1 MINNLNFIYPEIFIS
16 LSIMFLLLLGAFK
29 KESSGLIYNL
39 SIVFLIFTLAL
50 IFNYPPQSN
59 VNLFNDSYKIDY
71 FSSFMKILT
80 MCSGIF
86 VLITSSRYL
95 KILTMCSGI
104 FVLITSSRYLKIFKI
119 FKIEYS
125 ILILCS
131 ILGMMVM
138 ISANDLIV
146 FYIGLELQSLA
157 LYVLA
162 SFNRDQ
168 VKSSEAGLKY
178 FVLSALSSGLLLYG
192 CSLIYGFT
200 GSTNF
205 ITISENINSTQFGL
219 TFGIVFILVG
229 LAFKISAVPFHMWA
243 PDVYEGSPTSVTLFF
258 AVVPKIAALTVFIRF
273 LYVPFIN
280 MIDQWQIIIVFL
292 SIASMI
298 FGAVAA
304 IGQKNL
310 KRLVAYSSIGHMGFA
325 LAGLA
330 SGTNEGIQ
338 SSIIYISIYL
348 IMNLGLF
355 SCLFM
360 MKRNDKYYE
369 NIDDLSGLS
378 KNHPLISLSLL
389 IILFSLAGIPPMAG
403 FFAKFYVFTAVVKE
417 SMYFLAITGLLS
429 TVIAAFYYLRI
440 IKIIYF
446 DPEKEKYD
454 TDYNIGLKITLSLS
468 TLLILLYF
476 IFPSTLVE
484 IVSRINII

>member
-16 LSIMFLLLLGAFK
+16 LSIMFLLIVGAFK
-29 KESSGLIYNL
+29 KNSSNLIFNL
-39 SIVFLIFTLAL
+39 SIITLIGTLAL
-50 IFNYPPQSN
+50 ILSYPIQSN
-59 VNLFNDSYKIDY
+59 INLFNDSYKIDY
-71 FSSFMKILT
+71 LSSFMKILT
-80 MCSGIF
+80 MGSGIF
-86 VLITSSRYL
+86 VLITSARYL
-95 KILTMCSGI
+95 KL
-104 FVLITSSRYLKIFKI
+104 FKL
-119 FKIEYS
+119 FQVEYS

-138 ISANDLIV
+138 ISSNDLMV

-162 SFNRDQ
+162 SFNKDQ
-168 VKSSEAGLKY
+168 LKSSEAGLKY
-178 FVLSALSSGLLLYG
+178 FVLSALSSGILLYG
-192 CSLIYGFT
+192 CSLLYGFS

-205 ITISENINSTQFGL
+205 LIISENINSMEYGL

-258 AVVPKIAALTVFIRF
+258 AIVPKIAALTVFIRF
-273 LYVPFIN
+273 LYLPFFNVIN
-280 MIDQWQIIIVFL
+280 EWQIIIIFL
-292 SIASMI
+292 SIASMV

-310 KRLVAYSSIGHMGFA
+310 KRLIAYSSIGHMGYA
-325 LAGLA
+325 LAGL
-330 SGTNEGIQ
+330 SIGTNEGIQ
-338 SSIIYISIYL
+338 SSVSYISIYL

-360 MKRNDKYYE
+360 MKRNNKYYE

-378 KNHPLISLSLL
+378 KNHPLISFSLL

-403 FFAKFYVFTAVVKE
+403 FFAKFYVFASVIKQE
-417 SMYFLAITGLLS
+417 MYFLAIIGLLA
-429 TVIAAFYYLRI
+429 TVISAFYYLRI

-446 DPEKEKYD
+446 DPEREKYD
-454 TDYNIGLKITLSLS
+454 SDHSIGLKISLALS

-476 IFPSTLVE
+476 IFPSTLLE
-484 IVSRINII
+484 IVIKINII